1 MSFCRVSSNI
11 ENGLMTNAYMSCQEN
26 QKRNLTKI
34 SRSKKKK
41 EKNYPLQRQNKYVSI
56 PKSKGI
62 YLKERLLCRIT
73 ENGSGEKVDAP
84 VSSVYVLCR
93 QVSGLSSG
101 MT

>member
-1 MSFCRVSSNI
+1 MSV
-11 ENGLMTNAYMSCQEN
+11 
-26 QKRNLTKI
+26 
-34 SRSKKKK
+34 
-41 EKNYPLQRQNKYVSI
+41 

-101 MT
+101 MTLASAPVQEMTASEIQ